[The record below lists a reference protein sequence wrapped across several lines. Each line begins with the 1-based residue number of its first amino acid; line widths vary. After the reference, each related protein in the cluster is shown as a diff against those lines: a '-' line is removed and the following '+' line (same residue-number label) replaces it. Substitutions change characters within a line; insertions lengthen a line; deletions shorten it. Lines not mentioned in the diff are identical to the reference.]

1 MDVPANEARKTGFSR
16 VLAIFTDTF
25 GLSLVGAF
33 VAFIV
38 ISAVF
43 LFALFWFF
51 HSAPPDT
58 ITITSGTPG
67 SAFETN
73 AIKYG
78 KILARNGVKLKIL
91 SSQGSLENLQRL
103 NDPKLRVDI
112 GFVQG
117 GVTNGTSKRKLVSL
131 GSVSYQPLVVF
142 YRGDE
147 SLRLLSELAGKKL
160 AVGAPG
166 SGTHTL
172 ALSLLQLNGI
182 QSGGSSSFVDL
193 EADEAAKALLDGTV
207 DAVFLMGDSASRQVM
222 RELLRSPGI
231 QILDFTQAD
240 AYVRRIPYLNKLL
253 LPKGAIDFAKNI
265 PDHDVSL
272 IGPTVE
278 LLARADLHPA
288 ISDLL
293 LEAAQEVHGGANL
306 LQRKGEFPAA
316 VEHDFPISTEA
327 VRYYKSGK
335 SFFYRSLPFR
345 LASLMNRI
353 LVSFVPIIVLMIPAL
368 RVIPPVFRLR
378 VKLNIYRWYRALL
391 ALEREHM
398 ADMTAE
404 KKEQLLARLNH
415 IEQEVNKIKVPASFA
430 DQFYALRG
438 DIGFVRGRLA
448 GNQASA

>member
-1 MDVPANEARKTGFSR
+1 MDVPANEARITGFSR

-25 GLSLVGAF
+25 GLSPVGAF

-38 ISAVF
+38 ISGVF

-51 HSAPPDT
+51 HSAPPNT

-78 KILARNGVKLKIL
+78 KILARNGVRLKIL

-103 NDPKLRVDI
+103 NDPRLRVDI

-117 GVTNGTSKRKLVSL
+117 GVTNSTSKRKLVSL

-147 SLRLLSELAGKKL
+147 SLGLLSELAGKKL
-160 AVGAPG
+160 AIGPPG
-166 SGTHTL
+166 SGTQGL
-172 ALSLLQLNGI
+172 ALGLLQLNGI

-193 EADEAAKALLDGTV
+193 DADEAAKALLDGTV

-398 ADMTAE
+398 ADMTPE

-448 GNQASA
+448 GNKASA

>member
-448 GNQASA
+448 GNKASA

>member
-147 SLRLLSELAGKKL
+147 SLGLLSELAGKKL